1 MSGLAPAAVYLSAC
15 LFLGIGAL
23 WIVGKLF
30 RWPSTRTIGVLW
42 VAVAALCVGYLSIE
56 KFVGVHY
63 TKGFYLAMAL
73 TALVGTGTGLALRR
87 GR

>member
-15 LFLGIGAL
+15 LILGIGAL
-23 WIVGKLF
+23 WLVAKLLK
-30 RWPSTRTIGVLW
+30 WPSTRTVGVVFL
-42 VAVAALCVGYLSIE
+42 AVAALCIGYLSIE

-63 TKGFYLAMAL
+63 TKGFYLAIAL
-73 TALVGTGTGLALRR
+73 TALVGTGTGFALRR